1 MISNTPNQLYPSSY
15 SCNETPA
22 YLHTNE
28 QLVDL
33 KNIGQALERYR
44 SSPNDLQTLDFLKE
58 ITFIDEEEH
67 KKLTSSDLNTLPS
80 HCPNLNESY
89 YMPFLEYIQ
98 QALTSNK
105 DDFLERAK
113 RVTFI
118 SEWDFQSL
126 KKNNISVHSILS
138 ICPNLKIYI
147 LLERAKNGEVD
158 FQKIKD
164 AGLDDLFSIYPSIM
178 IICEPYQLSVQSLN
192 SMDYFSDL
200 LRSTI
205 SRDLT
210 YRTIDGEK
218 EKQLSI
224 IIKSDNGVEE
234 GKRFKLFLSHLLKPQ
249 DFSVY
254 SREEFES
261 LIEANRYFQSKDLVE
276 AFTKFLSKPSYS
288 EREKQHLITLIA
300 QIEYGA
306 DKNIVG
312 KIIDQLG
319 IQWLQYASELLQ
331 DNVEFMQP
339 LIENRGDLAYQHA
352 SKRIRNI
359 QDIAYLAIK
368 KSFDSMKYLGDEL
381 KNNAE
386 FIESLMKQ
394 IKQKGYTIYQYA
406 SKTLRSTPNLFYV
419 VMKADEQ
426 IAYNALKYI
435 EPCLADDIEFMRPLI
450 EKYGYQAYRH
460 AGKKI
465 CNMADIAH
473 LAIKKSFESM
483 KYLGDELKNEQD
495 FVKSLITIDPSYFSH
510 IGKAAQNNLNIAY
523 DLLNHHKTE
532 YSYLQYIGPDIADN
546 LEFIKAA
553 IQKFGHPVI
562 QYASEKIRN
571 MSDLMHIVN
580 ESNTALLQYLGNT
593 LKNDPEFIQSCMEK
607 NLFSFKYGSEEVQ
620 NNLEIA
626 KFLLQIQD
634 ARVEDMLSYIG
645 PDVKDNLEFIEAAIQ
660 KLGCS
665 VLRYGS
671 AKVQGIIKA
680 RPAVIRDLC
689 RLNEELYESAKVLE
703 FITGFPIADFQKA
716 KEEHRNNLDIAN
728 IILTMDEFDCI
739 EALKHIGPNVKD
751 NLEFIQA
758 AIQRFGYSAIE
769 IASERIRNMSDL
781 MHIVNESNTD
791 LLQYLGNTL
800 KNDPEFIQSCMEK
813 NLFSFKYGS
822 EEVQNNLEI
831 AKFLLQIQD
840 ARVEDM
846 LSYIGPNVKDN
857 LEFMKAAIERFGYP
871 VLEYASE
878 GIRNTSDLML
888 PIIKQYP
895 KSIEYLGTALKND
908 PLFIKSLITIN
919 PSYIEYGSDAV
930 RNNFDV
936 AEALIRH
943 TEFTSV
949 HLGQLGPDVRNS
961 EEFTALI
968 TNRMRSSDRGL
979 IYIQPKTTSSTEI
992 AFHKKCYSLK
1002 ATIPQEIE
1010 YKNRKYTLIRK
1021 KEIPYPW
1028 IEKIKLI
1035 AITFFSL
1042 GLALF
1047 SKKIQEDWSMILDRK
1062 KIQILY
1068 SMKEE
1073 KPIGE
1078 SIS

>member
-1 MISNTPNQLYPSSY
+1 MISNTPNQLY
-15 SCNETPA
+15 SCNTTPA

-44 SSPNDLQTLDFLKE
+44 SSPNDLQTLAFLKE

-67 KKLTSSDLNTLPS
+67 KKLTSSDLNTLRS

-89 YMPFLEYIQ
+89 FLPLLEYLKLVLEKYQ
-98 QALTSNK
+98 DSNSTA
-105 DDFLERAK
+105 FLERTK
-113 RVTFI
+113 KITSI
-118 SEWDFQSL
+118 DESDFQKIAKSDLCNLFSL
-126 KKNNISVHSILS
+126 
-138 ICPNLKIYI
+138 CPNLKIYI
-147 LLERAKNGEVD
+147 LLERAKNGGVD
-158 FQKIKD
+158 FQKIKN
-164 AGLDDLFSIYPSIM
+164 AGLDDLFFIYPSIM
-178 IICEPYQLSVQSLN
+178 INSIRICEPYQLSAQSLN
-192 SMDYFSDL
+192 SMEYFLAL
-200 LRSTI
+200 LRSGM
-205 SRDLT
+205 SGDLA
-210 YRTIDGEK
+210 YRTVDGEK
-218 EKQLSI
+218 EEQLSI
-224 IIKSDNGVEE
+224 IIRSDNGIEE
-234 GKRFKLFLSHLLKPQ
+234 GKRFKLFFGHLLKPQ

-261 LIEANRYFQSKDLVE
+261 LIEANRYFESQDLVE
-276 AFTKFLSKPSYS
+276 AFTKFLSKPSCS
-288 EREKQHLITLIA
+288 EREKQHLITLIV
-300 QIEYGA
+300 QTEYGA

-312 KIIDQLG
+312 KIIDRLG

-331 DNVEFMQP
+331 DDVEFMQP
-339 LIENRGDLAYQHA
+339 LIEKHGNLAYQHA

-368 KSFDSMKYLGDEL
+368 KSFESMKYLGDEL
-381 KNNAE
+381 QNNAE
-386 FIESLMKQ
+386 FIESLIKQ
-394 IKQKGYTIYQYA
+394 IDQKGYTIYQYA

-419 VMKADEQ
+419 VMKDEEQ
-426 IAYNALKYI
+426 IAYNALRYI
-435 EPCLADDIEFMRPLI
+435 EPCLADDIEFMTPLI
-450 EKYGYQAYRH
+450 EKYGHQAYRH
-460 AGKKI
+460 ASKRI
-465 CNMADIAH
+465 RNMADIAH

-495 FVKSLITIDPSYFSH
+495 FVKSLITIDPFYFSC

-523 DLLNHHKTE
+523 DLLHHDKTKD
-532 YSYLQYIGPDIADN
+532 SYLQYIGPGIADN
-546 LEFIKAA
+546 LEFIQAA

-562 QYASEKIRN
+562 QYASE
-571 MSDLMHIVN
+571 
-580 ESNTALLQYLGNT
+580 
-593 LKNDPEFIQSCMEK
+593 
-607 NLFSFKYGSEEVQ
+607 
-620 NNLEIA
+620 
-626 KFLLQIQD
+626 
-634 ARVEDMLSYIG
+634 
-645 PDVKDNLEFIEAAIQ
+645 
-660 KLGCS
+660 
-665 VLRYGS
+665 
-671 AKVQGIIKA
+671 
-680 RPAVIRDLC
+680 
-689 RLNEELYESAKVLE
+689 
-703 FITGFPIADFQKA
+703 
-716 KEEHRNNLDIAN
+716 
-728 IILTMDEFDCI
+728 
-739 EALKHIGPNVKD
+739 
-751 NLEFIQA
+751 
-758 AIQRFGYSAIE
+758 
-769 IASERIRNMSDL
+769 RIRNMPDL

-888 PIIKQYP
+888 PIIQQYP
-895 KSIEYLGTALKND
+895 KSIEYLGAALKND
-908 PLFIKSLITIN
+908 PLFITALITIN
-919 PSYIEYGSDAV
+919 PSYIQYGSDTV

-943 TEFTSV
+943 TEFTRV
-949 HLGQLGPDVRNS
+949 HLDQLGPDVRNS
-961 EEFTALI
+961 EEFTDQIIHRMKDKDLTYGYARKMMQNMAYSI
-968 TNRMRSSDRGL
+968 QSGTTNS
-979 IYIQPKTTSSTEI
+979 IEIASSTEI
-992 AFHKKCYSLK
+992 DFHKKCYSLK

-1010 YKNRKYTLIRK
+1010 YKNKKYTLIRK
-1021 KEIPYPW
+1021 QEIPYPW

-1042 GLALF
+1042 GIALF
-1047 SKKIQEDWSMILDRK
+1047 SKRIREDWSMILDRK

-1073 KPIGE
+1073 KPIDA